1 MPIPVRWFCLS
12 DFCQLSNQIHRRIFQ
27 HARQQGIDAAAA
39 LVVKLL
45 FELQEGLPLF
55 DGKLGHPVPPY
66 MGAPPHAPGRD
77 CAGHRAPAPPDAGAP
92 PRAPGDFLA
101 KRKSPKIR
109 QEPPGLEFGEL
120 LTSGTRGRTP
130 LDSPALCPSG
140 IGCDSLNPQASS
152 NSNLPR
158 HGLTAGSVTLVRLG
172 AKNKTDLPTNPKWQI
187 GLDWR

>member
-1 MPIPVRWFCLS
+1 MPIPVRWFCLYS
-12 DFCQLSNQIHRRIFQ
+12 FCQSSHQIHRRVFQ
-27 HARQQGIDAAAA
+27 HTRQQGIDAAAA
-39 LVVKLL
+39 LAVELL
-45 FELQEGLPLF
+45 FELQESLPLF

-66 MGAPPHAPGRD
+66 MGAPPHAPGVYAER
-77 CAGHRAPAPPDAGAP
+77 GAPAPPDAGAP

-109 QEPPGLEFGEL
+109 QEPPGSW
-120 LTSGTRGRTP
+120 TSGTRGRTP